1 MTDTCRECG
10 RKLTAARPDRV
21 SKTGLCVDHANKVKW
36 TPESRAKL
44 AAAVRAR
51 HARER
56 ADPVKMAAKVASG
69 QRLQRDHGS
78 TPEMVAKQS
87 AGRSRTF
94 WCPEAYRG
102 LNRELKRKQ
111 IGLAERKQMIATE
124 MLRDAHRREM
134 AALAAERARRNAMSP
149 FERQEERLRNGA
161 SVVTKFTPRR
171 ADPSY
176 TLGGVVGAI
185 A

>member
-1 MTDTCRECG
+1 MKRLREAK
-10 RKLTAARPDRV
+10 R
-21 SKTGLCVDHANKVKW
+21 
-36 TPESRAKL
+36 TPESRARAS
-44 AAAVRAR
+44 AAAIAFNASRA
-51 HARER
+51 
-56 ADPVKMAAKVASG
+56 ADPAWRAHKVAAAHKM
-69 QRLQRDHGS
+69 RL
-78 TPEMVAKQS
+78 TPVSKDVRKRAARKC
-87 AGRSRTF
+87 ADTRLA
-94 WCPEAYRG
+94 WCPAEY
-102 LNRELKRKQ
+102 RELNDTLYRK
-111 IGLAERKQMIATE
+111 GVLLAERKQMIATE

-134 AALAAERARRNAMSP
+134 AALAAERARRSAMSP